1 MRLLSLP
8 TLLTSLLC
16 LLALPA
22 RAELRVVA
30 TVPDLAALA
39 QAVGRDKVSVQSLA
53 LPTQDPHF
61 VDAKPNLV
69 LQLNRADLLLAL
81 GLQMEGGWLPVLQ
94 TGARNPKIPT
104 AGSGYLDPSTLV
116 KLLDV
121 PTAAVSRSQGD
132 VHAGGNPHYLYD
144 PRAALRVARGIA
156 ARLAQLDPANAKTY
170 EANLARFTQELETAR
185 AGWEQRLAGLKGAPV
200 VAFHKSLAYLADW
213 TGFEPVAYLEPKPGI
228 PPNPAHVS
236 RVLATARARKARML
250 VQEEY
255 YPTNTSRLVAGK
267 VPAPLVTLPGGTD
280 FRGGQSY
287 VQRMDETVKRLEQ
300 GLQGKNP

>member
-8 TLLTSLLC
+8 ALLASLLC

-22 RAELRVVA
+22 RAEVRVVA

-39 QAVGRDKVSVQSLA
+39 KAVGGDKVSVQSLA

-94 TGARNPKIPT
+94 TGARNPKILT
-104 AGSGYLDPSTLV
+104 GGSGFLDASTLV

-156 ARLAQLDPANAKTY
+156 ARLAQLDPENAKAY

-228 PPNPAHVS
+228 PPNPGHVAQ
-236 RVLATARARKARML
+236 VLAIAKQRGVKMILQESYYPDATAR
-250 VQEEY
+250 
-255 YPTNTSRLVAGK
+255 LVAEK
-267 VPAPLVTLPGGTD
+267 VGASVLIVPSGPDVRSGQGYFAWMDGIVAMLEKGG
-280 FRGGQSY
+280 
-287 VQRMDETVKRLEQ
+287 
-300 GLQGKNP
+300 P

>member
-8 TLLTSLLC
+8 ALLGSLLC

-39 QAVGRDKVSVQSLA
+39 QAVGGDKVSVQSLA

-69 LQLNRADLLLAL
+69 LQLNRADLLLSL

-94 TGARNPKIPT
+94 TGARNQKILT
-104 AGSGYLDPSTLV
+104 GGSGYLDCSTLV

-121 PTAAVSRSQGD
+121 PTAAVGRSQGD
-132 VHAGGNPHYLYD
+132 VHAGGNPHYLAD

-156 ARLAQLDPANAKTY
+156 ARLAQLDPENAEAY
-170 EANLARFTQELETAR
+170 EANLARFGQELETAR

-200 VAFHKSLAYLADW
+200 VAFHKSLVYLADW

-228 PPNPAHVS
+228 PPNPAHVA
-236 RVLATARARKARML
+236 RVLATARARKAQML

-255 YPTNTSRLVAGK
+255 YPTNTSRLVAEK
-267 VPAPLVTLPGGTD
+267 VPMPLVTLPGTD

-287 VQRMDETVKRLEQ
+287 VQRMDALVKRLEQ
-300 GLQGKNP
+300 GLQGKSP